1 MTLQTE
7 TAVERPVDEIP
18 RTTGK
23 PSWKVALKRTAQKF
37 SQDQCT
43 DVAAMLTYYSM
54 LALFPGLI
62 AVVSLIGVFNIHPD
76 DIIEIVAGVM
86 DKPVT
91 DSTFETPRN
100 ILNNFSSQSGA
111 GIALLVGVL
120 GALWSASGYV
130 GGFSRA
136 LNRIYDVG
144 EGRSV
149 FKLRP
154 WLYLVTAIE
163 VLLIVVV
170 MAAMVFSGSIASEV
184 GNKIGLGQ
192 QAVDIW
198 NIAKWPFVCLIVIL
212 IICLLYWAT
221 PNIRKP
227 RRMFFSWGAAVG
239 FLVWV
244 LASAAFGVYITL
256 TGGSSYNKTYGAFA
270 GAVMFLLWLWITNLA
285 LLFGAE
291 LDAELERTRQLRS
304 GLPAEELI
312 LLPARDDSG
321 LEKKAEKY
329 DDTVRQAHE
338 LRLGSEADHEEA
350 AAGFVPALAV
360 RRSNERTASAMTAST
375 DGPTRPATRHV
386 DGTPEGYGGPSRAA
400 RLREEAQRK
409 PYDAERERE
418 IVRLDREERR
428 DAALVDA
435 GRNRKVRDR
444 LEAQEAKAAKA
455 RKEAERKAK
464 EEREARESQITR
476 EERWAEVDRV
486 RAKFAPRDSVARD
499 DVAAERQARRATYDA
514 QQAEKAANP
523 PPPEPP
529 KVKKPP
535 MPSPLRTQVEQERA
549 ERRTSW
555 YQNRRPQNAG
565 PSGATSLEVVQDA
578 KIEDEPQSRRERRAR
593 S

>member
-7 TAVERPVDEIP
+7 TAVERPVDDIP
-18 RTTGK
+18 RTTAK
-23 PSWKVALKRTAQKF
+23 PSWKVAVKRAIQKF

-62 AVVSLIGVFNIHPD
+62 AVVSLIGVFDIKPD
-76 DIIEIVAGVM
+76 TLIEIVAGIM

-91 DSTFETPRN
+91 DSTFETPRT

-111 GIALLVGVL
+111 GLALLVGVL

-136 LNRIYDVG
+136 LNRIYDIG
-144 EGRSV
+144 EGRP
-149 FKLRP
+149 FIKLRP
-154 WLYLVTAIE
+154 WLYLITAVE
-163 VLLIVVV
+163 VLLIVLVLV
-170 MAAMVFSGSIASEV
+170 AMVFSGSVANEV
-184 GNKIGLGQ
+184 GKKIGLGQ
-192 QAVDIW
+192 QAVDVW

-212 IICLLYWAT
+212 VICLLYWAT
-221 PNIRKP
+221 PNVRKP
-227 RRMFFSWGAAVG
+227 RRIFLSWGAAIG

-244 LASAAFGVYITL
+244 LASAAFGIYVTM

-291 LDAELERTRQLRS
+291 LDAELERTRQLKS

-312 LLPARDDSG
+312 LLPARDDTG
-321 LEKKAEKY
+321 LQKNAEKY
-329 DDTVRQAHE
+329 DETVHQAHE
-338 LRLGSEADHEEA
+338 LRLRSDADHEKA
-350 AAGFVPALAV
+350 AEGLVPALAV

-386 DGTPEGYGGPSRAA
+386 DGTPEGYGAPSRATQ
-400 RLREEAQRK
+400 LREDSRTQ
-409 PYDAERERE
+409 PYDAARERE
-418 IVRLDREERR
+418 IVRIDREDRR
-428 DAALVDA
+428 AAALVEA

-444 LEAQEAKAAKA
+444 LEAQEAKAAQA

-464 EEREARESQITR
+464 EAREARESQVTR

-486 RAKFAPRDSVARD
+486 RAQFAPRDSVARD
-499 DVAAERQARRATYDA
+499 EVSAERQARRATYDA
-514 QQAEKAANP
+514 EQAQKAANP
-523 PPPEPP
+523 PAPKPP
-529 KVKKPP
+529 KPKKSP
-535 MPSPLRTQVEQERA
+535 MPSALRTQVEQERA

-555 YQNRRPQNAG
+555 YQARRPQNVG
-565 PSGATSLEVVQDA
+565 PSGATSVEIVDDERV
-578 KIEDEPQSRRERRAR
+578 EDEPQFRRDRRAR